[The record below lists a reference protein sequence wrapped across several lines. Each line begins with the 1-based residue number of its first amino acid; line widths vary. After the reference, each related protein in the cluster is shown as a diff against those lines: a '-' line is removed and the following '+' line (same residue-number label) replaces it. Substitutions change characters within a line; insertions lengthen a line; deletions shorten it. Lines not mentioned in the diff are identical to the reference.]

1 MYSVMSASYK
11 NLMNIATILFTYNRS
26 EHTKKVLDALRQN
39 TILPQK
45 LYVFQDGLKGEGHR
59 KEWEKVNALIRE
71 IDFCQTEIHI
81 SSENKGLA
89 KSIVSGINY
98 VFAENDAVV
107 VLEDDCVPMPG
118 FMQFMTQCFETYE
131 KNKDVYS
138 LSGYAWPI
146 PLESDRYDAYFCG
159 RISSWGWGTWK
170 DRWKKYEQNFDLLN
184 DIRNDAEASIR
195 LSQWGGKDTLPILL
209 GNIVGNINSW
219 AIFWN
224 LKVFAD
230 NGLCINPYRSL
241 IDNIGCDG
249 SGEHCAT
256 SNIAK
261 TKMQEEVVEVYS
273 LPPVCIEEKVKH
285 AFQQF
290 YGDYF
295 HKDGLPRVLVWGSG
309 NLYNRHK
316 KDLLQRVTV
325 VAFLDSFKKFKY
337 VEGKK
342 IIREEEILNCD
353 FEKIII
359 EIENLEEAGKI
370 KNHLMHDLGIREDRI
385 LIDS

>member
-1 MYSVMSASYK
+1 
-11 NLMNIATILFTYNRS
+11 MNIATILFTYNRS
-26 EHTKKVLDALRQN
+26 EHTKRVLDALSRN
-39 TILPQK
+39 TLLPQK
-45 LYVFQDGLKGEGHR
+45 LYVFQDGLRSGGNR
-59 KEWEKVNALIRE
+59 DGWERVSAMIKQ
-71 IDFCQTEIHI
+71 IDFCSTEVHV
-81 SSENKGLA
+81 SAENKGLA

-98 VFAENDAVV
+98 AFAGHDAVI

-118 FMQFMTQCFETYE
+118 FMRFMTQCFETYE
-131 KNKDVYS
+131 KDKDVYS

-146 PLESDRYDAYFCG
+146 AMKSDRYDAYFCG

-170 DRWKKYEQNFDLLN
+170 DRWSKFERNYDLLN
-184 DIRNDAEASIR
+184 DIRNDEEASIR

-224 LKVFAD
+224 LRVFAD
-230 NGLCINPYRSL
+230 NGLCINPYLSL

-249 SGEHCAT
+249 SGEHCG
-256 SNIAK
+256 SSDIAR
-261 TKMQEEVVEVYS
+261 TQMQEKEIEEFS
-273 LPPVCIEEKVKH
+273 LPPVCIEEKVRY

-295 HKDGLPRVLVWGSG
+295 HKDGLPKALIWGIG

-316 KDLLQRVTV
+316 KDLLQKVTV
-325 VAFLDSFKKFKY
+325 VAFLDTFKKFKY
-337 VEGKK
+337 FEGKK
-342 IIREEEILNCD
+342 IIREEEIPKYK

-359 EIENLEEAGKI
+359 EIENLEEARKVKGHLI
-370 KNHLMHDLGIREDRI
+370 KEYGIREDCI
-385 LIDS
+385 LIDL